1 MNDRE
6 RRIANLSPEKRRLLE
21 LMLQERAKVHE
32 DKGIPPLPRYLESGR
47 PRVFPLSSVQR
58 LMWFNEQASPG
69 AHNMSAQPIR
79 LRGPLDVAALE
90 ASLHEICTRHETLRT
105 TFGTRHGEPVQIVG
119 PPRPESLTQVDL
131 SKLPPEARDEELYHL
146 IVRETQRPFDLSRDL
161 MLRATL
167 VRLDYEEHV
176 LVLMMHH
183 IASDGQSV
191 GVLLGEL
198 SALYNHLRAGRRANL
213 PELPVQYVDYVVWQW
228 QRLRDGELQ
237 RLVDYWNDQ
246 LADAPA
252 ALHMPAGKPSLWPS
266 RASRGTSQ
274 EQRMPAWLVRELRAL
289 CRRQN
294 VTLFMTLLA
303 TWATL
308 LHRYSGEEDILIS
321 TYTANRNLPE
331 VERLI
336 GCFTSYLLILR
347 HDLGGD
353 PSYTEL
359 LKRVRKTTLDAFSH
373 SELPVEIL
381 VKELYVD
388 CDIGFMLQTN
398 APSSLKL
405 DGLKIERIKTDR
417 GRRTSFLRL
426 AMIEDDENLT
436 ARLDYNSQIF
446 EAATIQQMLGDL
458 QSLLEGTVA
467 YPEQRISGLP
477 LLTEAERPVHPAQA
491 RSWPTRFRKRLR
503 WSLRHSRRGAARFL
517 RAGQAWP
524 LVGNVFVRVQG
535 ALGRLLP
542 PVVTEPFRV
551 PSAGLTSRPN
561 ETRADSSREK

>member
-21 LMLQERAKVHE
+21 LMLQERAQAHA

-69 AHNMSAQPIR
+69 AHNFSAQPVR

-90 ASLHEICTRHETLRT
+90 ASLREICTRHETLRT
-105 TFGTRHGEPVQIVG
+105 TFGTRNEEPVQIVG
-119 PPRPESLTQVDL
+119 PPRSQSPTRVDL
-131 SKLPPEARDEELYHL
+131 SGLPPEARDEEVNHL
-146 IVRETQRPFDLSRDL
+146 ITRETRRPFDLSRDL

-176 LVLMMHH
+176 LLLVMHH

-198 SALYNHLRAGRRANL
+198 SALYNHLRAGSRANL

-252 ALHMPAGKPSLWPS
+252 ALHMPAGQPSLWPS
-266 RASRGTSQ
+266 RTSRGTSQ
-274 EQRMPAWLVRELRAL
+274 EQQMPARLVRELRAL

-321 TYTANRNLPE
+321 TYTANRNRPE

-388 CDIGFMLQTN
+388 CDIGFTLRTN

-405 DGLKIERIKTDR
+405 DGMEIERIKTDR
-417 GRRTSFLRL
+417 GERTSFLRL

-446 EAATIQQMLGDL
+446 EAATIEQMLGDL
-458 QSLLEGTVA
+458 QGLLEGIVA
-467 YPEQRISGLP
+467 DPEQRISGLSLP
-477 LLTEAERPVHPAQA
+477 TEATWPVHPAQA

-503 WSLRHSRRGAARFL
+503 WGLRHSRRGAARFL

-524 LVGNVFVRVQG
+524 LVGNLFVRVQG
-535 ALGRLLP
+535 VFGRLLP

-551 PSAGLTSRPN
+551 PSATLTRRPN
-561 ETRADSSREK
+561 ETQADSSREK